1 MDLSTVA
8 QNIIKCVATGELC
21 RLWSTELSSVKPQL
35 DAHNVQ
41 LCGVGLEEFGLE
53 EFQEGKFF
61 TGELYVDSTQ
71 QCYKDLGFRRYNV
84 ISVLG
89 GLAAK
94 ETRISLAKSN
104 AKGIKGNIRGDGLLN
119 GGMLIVTAG
128 GEKVLLSHKQAS
140 PGDHV
145 SNEQILDVLGI
156 TSDEPKEGES
166 ESTSASAGATC
177 PDSACTVKEGES

>member
-1 MDLSTVA
+1 M
-8 QNIIKCVATGELC
+8 C

-35 DAHNVQ
+35 DAHGVR
-41 LCGVGLEEFGLE
+41 LCGIGLEEFGVE

-61 TGELYVDSTQ
+61 TGELYLDTKQ
-71 QCYKDLGFRRYNV
+71 ECYNKLGFKRYNMV
-84 ISVLG
+84 SVLG

-94 ETRISLAKSN
+94 ETRLSLAQAN
-104 AKGIKGNIRGDGLLN
+104 AKGIKGNFRGDGLLN

-145 SNEQILDVLGI
+145 SNEKIFEVLGI
-156 TSDEPKEGES
+156 TAEAKKEES
-166 ESTSASAGATC
+166 EAAGGVAQ
-177 PDSACTVKEGES
+177 ESS